1 MNGLLSQRALW
12 GSSRLDVLHRAP
24 LGWFSGAIGWASRRT
39 LPRPVRRSLY
49 SAFARVYDVQL
60 SECELPLEEYPSFGA
75 FFARRLKPD
84 ARLMDAAADQVIA
97 PCDGL
102 LGARGEAGGGRMIQ
116 AKGRD
121 YGLGDLVA
129 SPDRARELEGGTYL
143 TFYLSPRD
151 YHRVHS
157 PVAGELLGYDWIPGA
172 HIPVSPRFTRNVDGI
187 FAANERVVFHLET
200 EAGPVAIV
208 MVAALGVGNIGVSA
222 AGLESRSLRATRRMH
237 QVRFDRPVPVERGQE
252 LGAFYLGSTVIL
264 VFPRGVITLADP
276 SDEPVP
282 VRFGEPMAT
291 LNRRAV
297 GAPWRAR

>member
-12 GSSRLDVLHRAP
+12 GSTRLDVLQRAP

-39 LPRPVRRSLY
+39 LPRAVRRPLY
-49 SAFARVYDVQL
+49 GAFARAYDVL
-60 SECELPLEEYPSFGA
+60 VSEAELPLEDYPTFGA

-84 ARLMDAAADQVIA
+84 ARPVDARADEVIA

-102 LGARGEAGGGRMIQ
+102 LGARGAAGGGRMIQ

-121 YGLGDLVA
+121 YALADLVA
-129 SPDRARELEGGTYL
+129 SPERATALDEGTYL

-157 PVAGELLGYDWIPGA
+157 PVAGELVGYDWIPGA

-200 EAGPVAIV
+200 EVGPMAVV
-208 MVAALGVGNIGVSA
+208 MVAALGVGNIGVTA
-222 AGLESRSLRATRRMH
+222 AGLESRTLRAGRRA
-237 QVRFDRPVPVERGQE
+237 QKVRFEQPVRVERGQE

-264 VFPRGVITLADP
+264 VFPPGAVTLAIP
-276 SDEPVP
+276 GDESRP
-282 VRFGEPMAT
+282 VRCGEPMAT
-291 LNRRAV
+291 LNR
-297 GAPWRAR
+297 GAAAARRAR

>member
-1 MNGLLSQRALW
+1 
-12 GSSRLDVLHRAP
+12 
-24 LGWFSGAIGWASRRT
+24 
-39 LPRPVRRSLY
+39 VRRSFY

-60 SECELPLEEYPSFGA
+60 SECELPLEDYPSFGA

-84 ARLMDAAADQVIA
+84 ARLMDAATDQVIA

-102 LGARGEAGGGRMIQ
+102 LGARGVAGGGRMIQ

-121 YGLGDLVA
+121 YALADLVA
-129 SPDRARELEGGTYL
+129 SPERASALEGGTYL

-200 EAGPVAIV
+200 ETGPVAVV

-222 AGLESRSLRATRRMH
+222 AGLQSRSLRPTRRVH
-237 QVRFDRPVPVERGQE
+237 QVRFDQPVPVGRGQE
-252 LGAFYLGSTVIL
+252 LGAFHLGSTVIL
-264 VFPRGVITLADP
+264 VFPRDTITLADS

-297 GAPWRAR
+297 GAPRRAR